1 MVVREYYDR
10 APLFIPFSTI
20 FDIITLMKT
29 FYQWYLRVRY
39 NYANPS
45 ERVFKVIAVQPELEL
60 AWQEFESAS
69 TYAYAQH
76 EALAK
81 IKRITIENA
90 TCSQESNTSGI
101 RSMDDVESF
110 DRNITKKET
119 DAIIQLR
126 NEFKAAIK
134 DLRNDI
140 RLITKQK

>member
-1 MVVREYYDR
+1 NLLIAMFNKSFQDVQSIQSDIWNYQQYMVVREYYDR
-10 APLFIPFSTI
+10 PPLFIPFSTI

-81 IKRITIENA
+81 IKRSTEMKIKVFCVI
-90 TCSQESNTSGI
+90 
-101 RSMDDVESF
+101 SF
-110 DRNITKKET
+110 
-119 DAIIQLR
+119 L
-126 NEFKAAIK
+126 FFF
-134 DLRNDI
+134 
-140 RLITKQK
+140 